1 VLSPIFID
9 EFDFYAY
16 LFSMEHAEDAD
27 RDVKEPE
34 LPLQQAEMTADE
46 QLVELQ
52 KNLADTKD
60 QLLRKAAD
68 FDNYRKRMIREKQEA
83 IDYANAT
90 LLGDLIDSLDN
101 LDRALDA
108 AKTATDTTA
117 VVNGV
122 SMVQSQLVS
131 MLENKYNLASYGV
144 AGDAFDPNDHEAIA
158 SVPGEVSEP
167 TCGDVF
173 LKGYKLKDRVIRHAK
188 VQVIMP
194 AANTKN
200 NSEGDKNE

>member
-1 VLSPIFID
+1 
-9 EFDFYAY
+9 
-16 LFSMEHAEDAD
+16 MEHAESENGVEKDGTNVD
-27 RDVKEPE
+27 RDVKTGDVTEPE
-34 LPLQQAEMTADE
+34 APQEQAELTADE
-46 QLVELQ
+46 QRLELQ

-101 LDRALDA
+101 LDRALEA
-108 AKTATDTTA
+108 AKNAVDTTA

-122 SMVQSQLVS
+122 SMVKSQLVS
-131 MLENKYNLASYGV
+131 MLENKYNLCGYGV
-144 AGDAFDPNDHEAIA
+144 AGDAFDPNDHEAIV
-158 SVPGEVSEP
+158 SVPGETVEP
-167 TCGDVF
+167 VCGEVY

-194 AANTKN
+194 VEKTETIKER
-200 NSEGDKNE
+200 EGESK

>member
-1 VLSPIFID
+1 M
-9 EFDFYAY
+9 EYA
-16 LFSMEHAEDAD
+16 EGEDK
-27 RDVKEPE
+27 DVKEPDTPQE
-34 LPLQQAEMTADE
+34 QAEITAEE
-46 QLVELQ
+46 QLLELQ

-60 QLLRKAAD
+60 QLFRKAAD

-90 LLGDLIDSLDN
+90 LLADLIDSLDN

-108 AKTATDTTA
+108 AKNAADTTA

-131 MLENKYNLASYGV
+131 MLENKYNLTGYGE
-144 AGDAFDPNDHEAIA
+144 AGDAFDPNDHEAIV
-158 SVPGEVSEP
+158 SVPGEVAEP

-194 AANTKN
+194 AENDK
-200 NSEGDKNE
+200 GDKNE